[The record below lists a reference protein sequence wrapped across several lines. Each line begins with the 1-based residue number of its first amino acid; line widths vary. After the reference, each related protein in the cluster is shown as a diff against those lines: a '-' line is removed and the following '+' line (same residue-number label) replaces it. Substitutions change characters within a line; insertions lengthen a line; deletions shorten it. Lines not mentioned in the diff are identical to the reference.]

1 MGGGSLYP
9 TLRKIASKRQHL
21 LQHLVLVKMALPD
34 TKTEINL
41 RFIGSILKHALLLK
55 EVMPNTRNL
64 RDDYFDA
71 PWKYTKLD
79 EWSADVKT
87 MHALGADVN
96 TTLAIPQ
103 IWVIPGQ
110 SNTTHRELTG
120 LHVAIKHND
129 HCMTC
134 KLLEFGANI
143 GARDSLG
150 YTPLHYAVMFQEFE
164 VIYRDRC
171 YVVTDKR
178 ILTILK
184 TLFSERRTSGIIAVI
199 ETPTCKGMTPFLLA
213 ASVGNIE
220 AMDLL
225 LQHGANM
232 YAKDVMGQS
241 ALHHLVLYIYWAV
254 SEVSRY
260 QHGRS
265 SAARTQLV
273 HQYSVKLVEMG
284 LDPKEKDTYGI
295 CALDFYPYL
304 DQDRIKALRY
314 DLVRADLD
322 RRRGPYLQVM
332 RECKF
337 VTDANERRRIRQL
350 QETMD
355 TSCPLE
361 GISRETPAQNH
372 AYLVSQV
379 FSQQHVMKRVLDFL

>member
-1 MGGGSLYP
+1 
-9 TLRKIASKRQHL
+9 
-21 LQHLVLVKMALPD
+21 
-34 TKTEINL
+34 
-41 RFIGSILKHALLLK
+41 
-55 EVMPNTRNL
+55 MPNTRNL

-79 EWSADVKT
+79 EWSAEVKT

-103 IWVIPGQ
+103 IWVIHGQ

-129 HCMTC
+129 HDMTC

-171 YVVTDKR
+171 YIVSDKR

-184 TLFSERRTSGIIAVI
+184 TLFSERRTSGVFDKVIAEM

-241 ALHHLVLYIYWAV
+241 ALHHLVLYIYWSLLPETKKKRHLHCGVPSAV
-254 SEVSRY
+254 
-260 QHGRS
+260 
-265 SAARTQLV
+265 RTQLV
-273 HQYSVKLVEMG
+273 HDYVVRLVKMG
-284 LDPKEKDTYGI
+284 LDPHEKNNLGI
-295 CALDFYPYL
+295 CALDYDADFAVGS
-304 DQDRIKALRY
+304 DRTLRY
-314 DLVRADLD
+314 DLVCADLD

-337 VTDANERRRIRQL
+337 VVDANERHRIRQL

-372 AYLVSQV
+372 AYLVLQV

>member
-1 MGGGSLYP
+1 
-9 TLRKIASKRQHL
+9 
-21 LQHLVLVKMALPD
+21 MALPNS
-34 TKTEINL
+34 KTEINL

-79 EWSADVKT
+79 EWSAEVKT

-103 IWVIPGQ
+103 IWVIPGR

-129 HCMTC
+129 HDMTC

-171 YVVTDKR
+171 YVVSDKR

-184 TLFSERRTSGIIAVI
+184 TLFSERRTLGVFDKVIAVI
-199 ETPTCKGMTPFLLA
+199 ETPTCEGMTPFLLA

-232 YAKDVMGQS
+232 HAKDVMGQS
-241 ALHHLVLYIYWAV
+241 VLHHLVMYIYWSLLPETKKKRHLQCGVPSAV
-254 SEVSRY
+254 
-260 QHGRS
+260 RS
-265 SAARTQLV
+265 QLV
-273 HQYSVKLVEMG
+273 HDYVVRLVKMG
-284 LDPKEKDTYGI
+284 LDPHEKNKLGI
-295 CALDFYPYL
+295 CALDYNADFAVGS
-304 DQDRIKALRY
+304 DRTLRY
-314 DLVRADLD
+314 DLVCADLD

-337 VTDANERRRIRQL
+337 VADANERRRIRQL

-379 FSQQHVMKRVLDFL
+379 FSQQHVMKRVLDLL